1 MIQIRNR
8 QGILGD
14 PTQYFSVQGSQCPED
29 SIRSQ
34 LFLADRYATAEVTR
48 GVTDCLVAF
57 HAPRQGVD
65 AVRTAYDCRL
75 IECVGR

>member
-34 LFLADRYATAEVTR
+34 LFLADRYAAAEVTR
-48 GVTDCLVAF
+48 CVTDCLVAF
-57 HAPRQGVD
+57 RPPRQGVD